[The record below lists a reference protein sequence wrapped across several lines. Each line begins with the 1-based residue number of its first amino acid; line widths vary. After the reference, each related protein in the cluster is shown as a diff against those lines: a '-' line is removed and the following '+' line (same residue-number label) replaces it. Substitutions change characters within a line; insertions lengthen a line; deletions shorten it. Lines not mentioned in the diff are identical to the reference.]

1 MEDFPFQEFVGL
13 IVFVIVVIAQF
24 WTKLRTGKPMPGT
37 GEPEPEFEFPDFDD
51 QKPGAPGPAPAP
63 SAPAAPRLDDILRE
77 ALGLPSGPKPS
88 PDAPPVTRAQPAS
101 PPVLTRAPTVPQ
113 SLPPQHRTTPTAP
126 PPMPPMAQ
134 PYGGEPETGGVL
146 ASLKRLEQETDFVR
160 ARLKAIGRMEVSAGV
175 EAEARMRQRLAKLTS
190 DMDHARTSISAPHRK
205 SPIGQLLVDR
215 TALRR
220 AIVLNEILGPPRS
233 LNPHG

>member
-37 GEPEPEFEFPDFDD
+37 GEPEPEFDFPDFDD

-63 SAPAAPRLDDILRE
+63 SAPAAPKLDDLLRE
-77 ALGLPSGPKPS
+77 ALGLPSDQKPS
-88 PDAPPVTRAQPAS
+88 PAS
-101 PPVLTRAPTVPQ
+101 PPVLARPPTVPQ
-113 SLPPQHRTTPTAP
+113 TLPPQHRTAP
-126 PPMPPMAQ
+126 PAPPQMPPMPRPH
-134 PYGGEPETGGVL
+134 GEEPETGGVL
-146 ASLKRLEQETDFVR
+146 AGLKRLEQETDLVR
-160 ARLKAIGRMEVSAGV
+160 ARLKELGRMEVSAGV

-190 DMDHARTSISAPHRK
+190 DMDHARTSTAASHRK
-205 SPIGQLLVDR
+205 SPIGQLLGDR

-233 LNPHG
+233 VHPHG